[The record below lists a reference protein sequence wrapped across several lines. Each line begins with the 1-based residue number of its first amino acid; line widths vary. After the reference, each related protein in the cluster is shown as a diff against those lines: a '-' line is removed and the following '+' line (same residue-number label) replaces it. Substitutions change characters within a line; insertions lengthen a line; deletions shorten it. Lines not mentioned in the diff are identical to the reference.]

1 MTARVMMLAAGAMVL
16 ALLEA
21 GCATLKDPA
30 LGSALPRLPDDRVK
44 IAVDLREIVSP

>member
-1 MTARVMMLAAGAMVL
+1 MTAHVMLLATAAMLL
-16 ALLEA
+16 ALLET

-30 LGSALPRLPDDRVK
+30 LGSALPRLSEDRVR